1 MADWLISGAF
11 CLLLA
16 GSGWPWA
23 EVLAG
28 RRPPPLAQ
36 AGLGYLVGSALV
48 TLGMLLV
55 AFAHI
60 PITRAAVLGVIAG
73 WWAIGEVVRRRR
85 SRPEPSPAAGGRI
98 APAVPALAVAVA
110 GLAYMVLEV
119 FRSGRVDGTDFIA
132 FWGRKG
138 LAVFFEHNL
147 DFSNLHDVHNYYP
160 LEISNLFGGLYLL
173 LGHVNDEVIRLPL
186 TLFAVS
192 LAVVTW
198 WMCRLVM
205 SPALAALAVALPI
218 TAPHFSDLAVN
229 GGADFAM
236 AAYVAVAV
244 MACFLWVLH
253 DDPRWAPLAGMAS
266 GAASWCK
273 VEGAVTCGVLL
284 VTVMVLRRSVRVRGA
299 ASWLAWFAAFVVPWL
314 IFRGLHDIHSAPHQ
328 FSETN
333 FNLLWIVTHVSSK
346 LTRVS
351 AWGGFWPVCIVVI
364 VLTVPLW
371 WRTQWR
377 LLAALTLP
385 NVVLT
390 LGAYV
395 FTYDA
400 GSDRAVAVTAPRLYM
415 HLAPSLA
422 IMAAAAIGVAWQA
435 WVGGLGEAAAQEVLP

>member
-1 MADWLISGAF
+1 LVTAA
-11 CLLLA
+11 
-16 GSGWPWA
+16 GWPWA

-28 RRPPPLAQ
+28 RRPTPVAR
-36 AGLGYLVGSALV
+36 AGLGYLIGGALV
-48 TLGMLLV
+48 TLGMLLE
-55 AFAHI
+55 AFAHV
-60 PITRAAVLGVIAG
+60 PLTRAAVLAAIAG
-73 WWAIGEVVRRRR
+73 WWGVGEVVRRRH
-85 SRPEPSPAAGGRI
+85 SRTGSDAAAPGRI
-98 APAVPALAVAVA
+98 ALAAPALAVAVA
-110 GLAYMVLEV
+110 GLAYMLLEV
-119 FRSGRVDGTDFIA
+119 FRSGGVNGTDFIS

-147 DFSNLHDVHNYYP
+147 NFSKLHDVHTYYP
-160 LEISNLFGGLYLL
+160 LEISNLFGGVYLL

-218 TAPHFSDLAVN
+218 TAPRSADLVVS
-229 GGADFAM
+229 GSADFAM
-236 AAYVAVAV
+236 AAYVTVAV
-244 MACFLWVLH
+244 MACLLWVLH

-273 VEGAVTCGVLL
+273 VEGAVTCAVLL
-284 VTVMVLRRSVRVRGA
+284 VTVMVLRRSVRVRGVVP
-299 ASWLAWFAAFVVPWL
+299 WLAWFGAFVLPWMV
-314 IFRGLHDIHSAPHQ
+314 FRRLHDIHAGPHQ

-346 LTRVS
+346 LARVS
-351 AWGGFWPVCIVVI
+351 AWGGFWVLCVLVI

-371 WRTQWR
+371 WRTHWK
-377 LLAALTLP
+377 LLAALTVP
-385 NVVLT
+385 NLVLT

-395 FTYDA
+395 VTYDA

-415 HLAPSLA
+415 HLAPSVA
-422 IMAAAAIGVAWQA
+422 IMAAAAVGVAWQA
-435 WVGGLGEAAAQEVLP
+435 WAGGLGETADVQKPQTL